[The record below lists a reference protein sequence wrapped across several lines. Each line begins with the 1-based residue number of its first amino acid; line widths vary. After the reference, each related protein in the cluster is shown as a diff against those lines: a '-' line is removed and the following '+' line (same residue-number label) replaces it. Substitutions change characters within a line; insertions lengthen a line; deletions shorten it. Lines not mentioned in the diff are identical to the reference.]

1 MSFVLG
7 DVMVTWTAGLSNGFP
22 SYMVAKFTF
31 GTAFICL
38 TLCQAEMTSMLP
50 FSGGSYG
57 FARVTLGPFVGF
69 IVGYMEALSNF
80 MFTVEVAEHF
90 GYLVQ
95 IMMGST
101 SQLRPVYWLFFY
113 IPAVSLLV
121 SGSKYFYPVTAGL
134 AVFSRPVYWLFFYIP
149 AVSLLVSGSKYFY
162 PVTAGLAVFS
172 RPVYW
177 LFFYIPAV
185 SLLVSGSKYFYPVTA
200 GLAVFSL
207 TVIAVYLLGT
217 SPDTDFMQYVVNSD
231 DREIFPGG
239 AGSIMKVLH
248 ISAQLWLGVQSV
260 TLACEDTDDATMVV
274 PKAMLSGV
282 VVVFLL
288 SFLITLSISSQ
299 YPGVVEVEH
308 TQAPMSYGLAHMLNI
323 PRAAASIF
331 SLFAVFGVGLTH
343 MFAYSRQIMALA
355 RSRFQA
361 HNGFQ
366 RRPCSGNLVWG
377 SGELQ
382 PESSGGGGF
391 ENEVHIL
398 LRTSRLFNFIGYL
411 IVFASFLVFKIS
423 FSSMQRNFTNP
434 IGYFS
439 VAYGASIFLLA
450 MLGILVFEEGQDIS
464 KGVCAGSLA
473 AMFLYY
479 YFVASKAQTYSK
491 EEQHLLLKL
500 YVIKGHVQKRK
511 HKGKKTAATV
521 ASTAVKVNRNK
532 GSKGSSSGSGS
543 GGSDQESDVGTFQG
557 TQLEGTQDAP
567 EPIAEEV
574 QQEQEDE
581 DGSGR
586 LSFAGN
592 AVKNMKLITRDA
604 LAPFSPSFDASP
616 EVHPLPITPS
626 LSIETGHS
634 KREDKPPAEEDD
646 AIRSMYFPVSTPGE
660 PIDGSIQS
668 DVKGRGQR
676 STSDAALLSIREDE
690 LRLAV

>member
-1 MSFVLG
+1 MTCPASAAVKAIEKVCGFWHIMLFTMSFVLG
-7 DVMVTWTAGLSNGFP
+7 DVMVTWTAGLTSGFGA
-22 SYMVAKFTF
+22 YLVAKFTI

-95 IMMGST
+95 RIMGST

-113 IPAVSLLV
+113 VPAVSLLL

-134 AVFSRPVYWLFFYIP
+134 S
-149 AVSLLVSGSKYFY
+149 
-162 PVTAGLAVFS
+162 
-172 RPVYW
+172 
-177 LFFYIPAV
+177 
-185 SLLVSGSKYFYPVTA
+185 
-200 GLAVFSL
+200 VFSL
-207 TVIAVYLLGT
+207 AVIAAYLLGT
-217 SPDTDFMQYVVNSD
+217 SPDTNFMKYVVNIDGSQ
-231 DREIFPGG
+231 IYPGG
-239 AGSIMKVLH
+239 VESFIRLLPLC
-248 ISAQLWLGVQSV
+248 SQLWLGVQSV
-260 TLACEDTDDATMVV
+260 TLACENTEDASKVV

-288 SFLITLSISSQ
+288 SFVMTLSISSQ

-355 RSRFQA
+355 RSRLCLVCFK
-361 HNGFQ
+361 HTMGFSDA
-366 RRPCSGNLVWG
+366 PVVAILCGAAVSYSLNLLVW
-377 SGELQ
+377 
-382 PESSGGGGF
+382 GGF

-500 YVIKGHVQKRK
+500 YVIKGK
-511 HKGKKTAATV
+511 
-521 ASTAVKVNRNK
+521 
-532 GSKGSSSGSGS
+532 
-543 GGSDQESDVGTFQG
+543 
-557 TQLEGTQDAP
+557 
-567 EPIAEEV
+567 
-574 QQEQEDE
+574 
-581 DGSGR
+581 
-586 LSFAGN
+586 
-592 AVKNMKLITRDA
+592 
-604 LAPFSPSFDASP
+604 
-616 EVHPLPITPS
+616 
-626 LSIETGHS
+626 
-634 KREDKPPAEEDD
+634 
-646 AIRSMYFPVSTPGE
+646 
-660 PIDGSIQS
+660 
-668 DVKGRGQR
+668 
-676 STSDAALLSIREDE
+676 
-690 LRLAV
+690 